1 MVFSALV
8 LQFLSKKNS
17 KRKKKDDTFLKK
29 KNRKEKQNRVTI
41 MISVDGKRTVF
52 LVKLKLQGE

>member
-8 LQFLSKKNS
+8 LQFLAKKIS

>member
-8 LQFLSKKNS
+8 LQFLSKKIS

>member
-8 LQFLSKKNS
+8 LQFLSKKIS

-29 KNRKEKQNRVTI
+29 KNRKEKQNRVTV